1 MNHTLQFMPCHA
13 ISSYETPHIFSSK
26 LPVLDLNPIT
36 IYHNHFNVYYAY
48 LDKYT
53 SLKNICDL
61 IHIRIYLKKKV
72 CHNFLPIFFPPLRT
86 EFQKSTHKTREHLVL
101 YNCLCSY
108 SLPSYI
114 SVLWV
119 IDTYSA

>member
-36 IYHNHFNVYYAY
+36 IYHNHFNVYYVY

-61 IHIRIYLKKKV
+61 IHIRIYLKKKKYAT
-72 CHNFLPIFFPPLRT
+72 I
-86 EFQKSTHKTREHLVL
+86 
-101 YNCLCSY
+101 SY
-108 SLPSYI
+108 LFSSLHSELSFKNQLIKPGNI
-114 SVLWV
+114 
-119 IDTYSA
+119 